1 MYTQQIAEDLRRAVD
16 KAIQWLDENCP
27 PQILGEKSPHIGW
40 WRRYAPQL
48 FLSKDAC
55 EGADKFCDLPGVQEF
70 FNEIDNLFFN
80 ADRGMCRIFR
90 DVRPEGERICGS
102 SFLMAVVNS
111 GGTGPHVDGED
122 WPDGCCCVAPFG
134 TGWTGGELVFR
145 ALGLGFQLHPGD
157 VIFFRSAE
165 LVHEN
170 LAVKGNR
177 RSIVMTTDRNSFT
190 GTGQPL
196 DPSKLALIE
205 ATLLSINARYNKL
218 STTER
223 ERLLVEQLVRRQKAK
238 QEHDEQLKREAQMST
253 NDVLRSRLAARAT
266 QVAATDAAILVESP
280 HVTAYARHRLNNGL
294 APIRHKPSKWEL
306 QSMPTRAPKQT
317 LLKLE
322 TIKGANAQARKAKQI
337 VKTKK

>member
-1 MYTQQIAEDLRRAVD
+1 VGIHLLFDVSKDTKHVPLTDEQIAAMILMRMNNVTVYD
-16 KAIQWLDENCP
+16 KAGRWVSIPETSY
-27 PQILGEKSPHIGW
+27 GERLIIFDNNSNIINNLAKRMRCALVFRS
-40 WRRYAPQL
+40 
-48 FLSKDAC
+48 LSRCTRSKLPRICGGLRTKPFNGLTRTAHHKFSVRSRHTSAGGASMHHSC
-55 EGADKFCDLPGVQEF
+55 SSQRTREGVDKFCDLPGVQEF

-80 ADRGMCRIFR
+80 EDRGMCRIFR

-145 ALGLGFQLHPGD
+145 DLGLGFQLHPGD

-223 ERLLVEQLVRRQKAK
+223 ERLLVEQL
-238 QEHDEQLKREAQMST
+238 
-253 NDVLRSRLAARAT
+253 
-266 QVAATDAAILVESP
+266 
-280 HVTAYARHRLNNGL
+280 G
-294 APIRHKPSKWEL
+294 
-306 QSMPTRAPKQT
+306 
-317 LLKLE
+317 
-322 TIKGANAQARKAKQI
+322 
-337 VKTKK
+337 